1 MTPFAVSSIAIV
13 LLLAPVHAGAAD
25 ACAGIDRELAEADKP
40 ALTAAVA
47 KQLQLRGVRLQASLR
62 RGDWRVLQI
71 AARDADDS
79 FVFYSGDPR
88 SQRYRDAIGVF
99 ALPEGEKAIRTWLK
113 ENHGEMPAE
122 LAACVAHA
130 AQEAGKNP

>member
-1 MTPFAVSSIAIV
+1 MTPFAVPTFAFV
-13 LLLAPVHAGAAD
+13 LLLAPVQVAAAD
-25 ACAGIDRELAEADKP
+25 ACAGVDRELAEAEKP

-47 KQLQLRGVRLQASLR
+47 RQLQLRGVRLQASLR

-79 FVFYSGDPR
+79 FVFYAGDPR
-88 SQRYRDAIGVF
+88 SERYRDAIGVF
-99 ALPEGEKAIRTWLK
+99 ALPEGEKAIRAWLR
-113 ENHGEMPAE
+113 ENHAGMPAE

-130 AQEAGKNP
+130 AQEAAKNP